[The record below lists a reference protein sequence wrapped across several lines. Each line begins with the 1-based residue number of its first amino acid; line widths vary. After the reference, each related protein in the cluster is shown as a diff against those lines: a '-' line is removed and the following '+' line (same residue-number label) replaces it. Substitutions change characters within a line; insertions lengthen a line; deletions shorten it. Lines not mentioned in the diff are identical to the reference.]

1 MPAAVAQTVTTPRSS
16 APVLLVLGDS
26 LSAGYGLP
34 RETGWVTLLE
44 KRLRERGHAYRVANA
59 SISGDTTSGG
69 ASRLPALLAQY
80 QPGIVVIEL
89 GANDALRGLSLQM
102 TEANLDKMAAA
113 ARQAGARV
121 LLVGMQI
128 PPNYGRAYTERF
140 KQLYAEVA
148 RRQKAA
154 LAPFLLE
161 GVAQHV
167 EMFQADRLHPTIQ
180 AQPRLLE
187 NVWPHLE
194 PLLEESSPSAR

>member
-1 MPAAVAQTVTTPRSS
+1 M
-16 APVLLVLGDS
+16 LLVLGDS